1 MCRVGQV
8 SFGLSGVSDAEMLEA
23 AQLAAQAIEIGK
35 DDPDALWMGATPFH
49 FSLERTGRPR
59 APPTAR

>member
-1 MCRVGQV
+1 
-8 SFGLSGVSDAEMLEA
+8 MLEA